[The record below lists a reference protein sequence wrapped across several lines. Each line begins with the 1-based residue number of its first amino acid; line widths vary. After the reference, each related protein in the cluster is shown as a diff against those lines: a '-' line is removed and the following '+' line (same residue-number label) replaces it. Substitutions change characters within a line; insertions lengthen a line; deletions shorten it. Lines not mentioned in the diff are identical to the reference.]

1 LPFLDDEAIAAFREA
16 SPFPNPP
23 QGLLDETGRIR
34 FQFGFFFEIGDR
46 PAIRIFRSDQPS
58 LGPY

>member
-1 LPFLDDEAIAAFREA
+1 VGFLDDEAVHAFQLA

-23 QGLLDETGRIR
+23 QGLLEADGSIR

-46 PAIRIFRSDQPS
+46 PKIRAFRFQRYP
-58 LGPY
+58 